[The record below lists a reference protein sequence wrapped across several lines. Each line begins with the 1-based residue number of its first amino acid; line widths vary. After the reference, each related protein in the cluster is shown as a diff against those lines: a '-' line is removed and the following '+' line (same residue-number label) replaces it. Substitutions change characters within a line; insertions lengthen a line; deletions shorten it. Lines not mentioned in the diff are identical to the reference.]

1 MRRSTRIAATG
12 LVAAA
17 AITGVSAF
25 TASNTVPTSTAGY
38 GSAVVSGAVAT
49 KISYTTSADGATI
62 SGATITFQGDQT
74 GNVVNAG
81 FNSAAQRDCTVGSF
95 LPGLLGAPGSTTATC
110 SGFSQPT
117 ADATTFTVTVTS

>member
-38 GSAVVSGAVAT
+38 GSATVSGAVAT
-49 KISYTTSADGATI
+49 DISYTTSADGATI
-62 SGATITFQGDQT
+62 SDATVTFQGDQT
-74 GNVVNAG
+74 GNLVKAG

-95 LPGLLGAPGSTTATC
+95 VPGLLGEPGSTTTTC